1 MRGGRNKTG
10 YTITEVLIVLAIS
23 SAMFLVANSF
33 LSGRVAETSFR
44 TGVNEMA
51 SRLEDLINQVSSG
64 QYSDLPKG
72 TCTISPAD
80 GKPYLGIGSIAQ
92 GSNNPC
98 IFIGKT
104 ITFGNNSKVYSIEL
118 VAGNKNSNTLDDSGA
133 RSIGSIFDY
142 NLPNGLVY
150 VAKSGIPNKFA
161 FIQNPEGSS
170 LSGSRGAKNIIITDD
185 NFSDSAA
192 GIQGGVSVCL
202 SDNKRSGKLTI
213 GENNNVLSIKKDFY
227 YGSADCT

>member
-1 MRGGRNKTG
+1 MRGGKNKTG

-51 SRLEDLINQVSSG
+51 SRLEDLINQVGSG

-72 TCTISPAD
+72 TCSISPVD
-80 GKPYLGIGSIAQ
+80 GKPSLDPNGSVVQ
-92 GSNNPC
+92 GSNNAC
-98 IFIGKT
+98 IFIGKI
-104 ITFGNNSKVYSIEL
+104 ITFDSNSYSIEL
-118 VAGNKNSNTLDDSGA
+118 AAGKKNSSSLDDSGA
-133 RSIGSIFDY
+133 KNIGSIVNY

-150 VAKSGIPNKFA
+150 VSKLNIPNKFA

-170 LSGSRGAKNIIITDD
+170 LSGDRSAKNILLTDG
-185 NFSDSAA
+185 NFSDSSIA
-192 GIQGGVSVCL
+192 IQDGVYVCL
-202 SDNKRSGKLTI
+202 TNNKRSAKLSI
-213 GENNNVLSIKKDFY
+213 ADNNNILSVKKDFY